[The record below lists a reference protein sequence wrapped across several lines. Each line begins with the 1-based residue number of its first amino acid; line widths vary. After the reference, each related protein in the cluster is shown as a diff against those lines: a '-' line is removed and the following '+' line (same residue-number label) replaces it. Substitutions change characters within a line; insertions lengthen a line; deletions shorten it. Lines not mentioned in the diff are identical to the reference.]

1 MVSYNLFYSFA
12 YTIFNMSHG
21 LMVPLSTR
29 NTTDRGNLS
38 VFNQIATIMM
48 SGILVVLVFPM
59 VIMPMLGVDREKW
72 IMTMSLLA
80 VIALIAFFS
89 QGKSATAKE
98 LAFAGVCVATS
109 FTLAILKVSPILY
122 GGSITLASFVPI
134 MIYAYA
140 FGPTKGFIIGL
151 IHGLLNFIEDPYILT
166 PATFVFDYL
175 LAFMSVGVMGFFGK
189 MQRKKEEVTPLVL
202 GCISV
207 FSLRFLAHLLS
218 GMIFFLQ
225 DAVWVSLPDW
235 AMGNAFAYSFI
246 YQLVYVP
253 VDAFIATMVLV
264 FLAKSG
270 VLEKLTKLMK
280 GR

>member
-1 MVSYNLFYSFA
+1 MFLYSTLLAVSE
-12 YTIFNMSHG
+12 
-21 LMVPLSTR
+21 
-29 NTTDRGNLS
+29 
-38 VFNQIATIMM
+38 QATETVKWVSI
-48 SGILVVLVFPM
+48 GG
-59 VIMPMLGVDREKW
+59 VIV
-72 IMTMSLLA
+72 LLA

-140 FGPTKGFIIGL
+140 FGPTKGFIVGL

-189 MQRKKEEVTPLVL
+189 IARKERGILPLVL
-202 GCISV
+202 GAVCV
-207 FSLRFLAHLLS
+207 FTLRFISHLLS
-218 GMIFFLQ
+218 GMIFFSM
-225 DAVWVSLPDW
+225 DSVWVSFPEW
-235 AMGNAFAYSFI
+235 ATANAFIYSLI
-246 YQLVYVP
+246 YQLVYIP
-253 VDAFIATMVLV
+253 ADAIIATAALIILCKTGVFDLLV
-264 FLAKSG
+264 KQ
-270 VLEKLTKLMK
+270 MK
-280 GR
+280 PTRGK